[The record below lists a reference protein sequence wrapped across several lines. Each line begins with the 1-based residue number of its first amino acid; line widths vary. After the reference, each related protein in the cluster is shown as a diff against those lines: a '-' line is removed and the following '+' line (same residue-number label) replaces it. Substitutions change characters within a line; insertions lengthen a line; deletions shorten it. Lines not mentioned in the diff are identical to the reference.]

1 MSSTGA
7 EFTAACE
14 AGKAILYIRP
24 ILQEINTPQNEA
36 TTIFINNNGA
46 RLMANAQ

>member
-1 MSSTGA
+1 MSSTEI

-24 ILQEINTPQNEA
+24 ILDEIDIPQNEA
-36 TTIFINNNGA
+36 TTLFIDNNGTP
-46 RLMANAQ
+46 LITLI